1 MFGRRKKNRS
11 TSEST
16 DERGQDLV
24 LRQGS
29 PRRVE
34 EEPSFDIGDYIII
47 GIAFLL
53 LVSLVFL
60 FYSVIPT
67 IGWLIYQRATE
78 YLWKPMSWMPLWVG
92 IVIFIILFLTVDH
105 VKPIVYFKNEAKW
118 YRSKYEKNGLIHF
131 RLVRPWK
138 AELIVDSKKVA
149 GKHAKKFVVNANLDV
164 IYNRKNIHVEG
175 TDVFEV
181 TRFTDMEKRLAM
193 KDEQIA
199 VLQRQLESLTGRSF
213 YMEKEMAKIRTSGT
227 GDRRND

>member
-16 DERGQDLV
+16 DGGGQDLV

-34 EEPSFDIGDYIII
+34 EEPAFDIGDYIII

-60 FYSVIPT
+60 FYSVIPS
-67 IGWLIYQRATE
+67 IGWIIYQRTTE

-105 VKPIVYFKNEAKW
+105 VKPI
-118 YRSKYEKNGLIHF
+118 
-131 RLVRPWK
+131 
-138 AELIVDSKKVA
+138 
-149 GKHAKKFVVNANLDV
+149 
-164 IYNRKNIHVEG
+164 
-175 TDVFEV
+175 
-181 TRFTDMEKRLAM
+181 MM
-193 KDEQIA
+193 
-199 VLQRQLESLTGRSF
+199 
-213 YMEKEMAKIRTSGT
+213 
-227 GDRRND
+227 